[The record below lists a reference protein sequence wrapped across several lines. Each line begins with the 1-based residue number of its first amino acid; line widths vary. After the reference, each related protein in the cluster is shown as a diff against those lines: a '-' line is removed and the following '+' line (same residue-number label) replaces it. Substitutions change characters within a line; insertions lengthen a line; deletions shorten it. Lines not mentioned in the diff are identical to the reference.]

1 MENNQNILRINPAIT
16 IAVILQ
22 LIFIVFAGVTIHNL
36 LNSNTGAPE
45 IKISNYSAMPEGEI
59 IGNNNTPSNTQGID
73 FTLDDT
79 AKHIIGSTIY
89 SAVLINDKSSIS
101 NHGAKIREGSAR
113 HAYIEDLSAY
123 FLNFIVDIKELGQ
136 SYHFAWL
143 GDSSFSGQNLPEVTF
158 LMAFCPREDELV
170 YGNFDCKDEY
180 DGLGLDMVVY
190 NLLHRRMFQ
199 NSTIWLSDVY
209 GGEPLT
215 MTINTRSDDE
225 AAKAAAVQEVSGYLS
240 SLGFSLDDF
249 EYTVQYATAAS

>member
-1 MENNQNILRINPAIT
+1 MENNQTILRINPAIA
-16 IAVILQ
+16 IAAVLQ

-45 IKISNYSAMPEGEI
+45 IKISNYSAIPDGKI
-59 IGNNNTPSNTQGID
+59 ISNEPSSIRGID

-79 AKHIIGSTIY
+79 AKHTIGSTIY
-89 SAVLINDKSSIS
+89 NAVLINDKGSVS

-123 FLNFIVDIKELGQ
+123 FLNFIVDIEDLGQ
-136 SYHFAWL
+136 SYHFTWL

-180 DGLGLDMVVY
+180 DGQGLDIVVY
-190 NLLHRRMFQ
+190 NLLRYKMF
-199 NSTIWLSDVY
+199 SDFTVGLSNVY
-209 GGEPLT
+209 DGEPLVIG
-215 MTINTRSDDE
+215 INVSSDDE
-225 AAKAAAVQEVSGYLS
+225 SAKAAAVQEVSDYLS
-240 SLGFSLDDF
+240 DLGFSLDGF
-249 EYTVQYATAAS
+249 EYSVQYIEVAN